1 MTALRI
7 SNIDARRL
15 WLTTNMLGV
24 APVGAMSPID
34 IVRRLGFVQLD
45 TIQIVSRAH
54 HHILWSRD
62 QTYREPMMDQMLGDE
77 RVVFEH
83 FTHDASVIPV
93 EFLPMW
99 HRQFRRMQAK
109 VSGASWY
116 GAVEQGLLEDV
127 KSRIRAEGPLS
138 TRDFDT
144 KIDGPRGVW
153 QRPPHKKALD
163 FLWYAGELATSH
175 REGFTKFYDLA
186 ERVFP
191 PELTEQTME
200 DADQID
206 ALSRAALDRIGVGTL
221 TEIRKFWDA
230 TDAKETAAWAKTH
243 DANLLKVEI
252 QGADGTWTKAV
263 APADIETRLADLT
276 PSTSRLRILNPFD
289 PAIRDRARLKRLFG
303 FDYSVEMF
311 VPAAKRKWGYYV
323 YPILEGDR
331 FIGRIEAKADRKAGV
346 LTVMNLWAEPNVRW
360 TKGRR
365 AKLLSELNRF
375 ARLAGVETLSP
386 FEMF

>member
-1 MTALRI
+1 MPIRI

-15 WLTTNMLGV
+15 WSANNGLAT
-24 APVGAMSPID
+24 APVGVTAPID
-34 IVRRLGFVQLD
+34 IVRNLGFVQLD

-54 HHILWSRD
+54 HHIMWSRD
-62 QTYREPMMDQMLGDE
+62 QTYREPMMDEMLGRDQS
-77 RVVFEH
+77 VFEH

-99 HRQFRRMQAK
+99 NRQFRRMQDK

-116 GAVEQGLLEDV
+116 GSVERSLLDDV
-127 KSRIRAEGPLS
+127 KDRIRQEGPLS

-191 PELTEQTME
+191 PDLHQSEMS
-200 DADQID
+200 DAAQID
-206 ALSRAALDRIGVGTL
+206 WLSRAALDRIGVGTL

-230 TDAKETAAWAKTH
+230 TSAKETAQWSRDHMH
-243 DANLLKVEI
+243 DLVPVEI
-252 QGADGTWTKAV
+252 QGADGSWSNAF
-263 APADIETRLADLT
+263 ALGDIETRLADLT

-289 PAIRDRARLKRLFG
+289 PLIRDRTRLNRLFG
-303 FDYSVEMF
+303 FEYTVEMF

-331 FIGRIEAKADRKAGV
+331 FVGRIEVKADRKAGV
-346 LTVMNLWAEPNVRW
+346 LTVLNLWAEPDVPL
-360 TKGRR
+360 TKGRIVKIR
-365 AKLLSELNRF
+365 AELNRF
-375 ARLAGVETLSP
+375 ARLAGVDQVAE
-386 FEMF
+386 FNVE

>member
-1 MTALRI
+1 MTPLRI

-15 WLTTNMLGV
+15 WLTTNGLST
-24 APVGAMSPID
+24 APVGATGPAD
-34 IVRRLGFVQLD
+34 IIRKLGFVQLD
-45 TIQIVSRAH
+45 TIQIVSRAQ

-62 QTYREPMMDQMLGDE
+62 QTYREPMMDEMLGRD

-83 FTHDASVIPV
+83 FTHDASVIPI

-99 HRQFRRMQAK
+99 QRQFGRMRDK
-109 VSGASWY
+109 VSGGSWF
-116 GAVEQGLLEDV
+116 GPMERNLLDEV
-127 KSRIRAEGPLS
+127 KDRIATEGPLS

-144 KIDGPRGVW
+144 KIQGPRGVW

-163 FLWYAGELATSH
+163 FLWYSGELATCH

-186 ERVFP
+186 DRVFP
-191 PELTEQTME
+191 TELHGAGMD

-206 ALSRAALDRIGVGTL
+206 RLSRAALDRLAVGTL

-230 TDAKETAAWAKTH
+230 TSAKETAAWAKTH
-243 DANLLKVEI
+243 DRDLVPVEI
-252 QGADGTWTKAV
+252 QGADGSWSNGV
-263 APADIETRLADLT
+263 ALGDIETRLADLT

-289 PAIRDRARLKRLFG
+289 PAIRDRSRLNRLFG
-303 FDYSVEMF
+303 FEYTVEMF

-331 FIGRIEAKADRKAGV
+331 FIGRIEAKADRKTGV
-346 LTVMNLWAEPNVRW
+346 LTVLNLWAEPDVRW
-360 TKGRR
+360 TKGRMG
-365 AKLLSELNRF
+365 KLNAELGRF
-375 ARLAGVETLSP
+375 ARLAGVETVVP
-386 FEMF
+386 IDPT